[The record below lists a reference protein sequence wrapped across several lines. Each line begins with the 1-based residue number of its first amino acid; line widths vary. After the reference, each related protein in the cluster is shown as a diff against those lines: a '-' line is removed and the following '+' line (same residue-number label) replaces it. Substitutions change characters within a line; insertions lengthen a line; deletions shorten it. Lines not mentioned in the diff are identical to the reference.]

1 MTKVLIAIDY
11 SPTAQRV
18 AEAGYELAKAMNA
31 RTILLHVISDAT
43 YYSSLKY
50 SPIMGFEN
58 SSSIDIVQTDTAE
71 QLSIV
76 SHHYLEKAKQHLGN
90 DTIQTVVKNGE
101 CGETILSTAR
111 ELNAD
116 IIVLGTHSR
125 RGFEKLL
132 LGSIA
137 EDVLR
142 KSLIPV
148 FIIPIRIME
157 EVDNGGPKQT
167 TDDVSKADVTPKP
180 AKDQISLKGISKG
193 LFFFKF

>member
-1 MTKVLIAIDY
+1 MKKVLIAVDY

-18 AEAGYELAKAMNA
+18 ADAGYELAKAMKA

-50 SPIMGFEN
+50 SPIMGFE
-58 SSSIDIVQTDTAE
+58 SSSGIDIIETDTVE
-71 QLSIV
+71 QLRLG
-76 SHHYLEKAKQHLGN
+76 SHKYLEEMKKHLGSDN
-90 DTIQTVVKNGE
+90 IETVVKTGQ
-101 CGETILSTAR
+101 CDETILSTAK
-111 ELNAD
+111 ESKAD
-116 IIVLGTHSR
+116 IIVMGTHSR

-137 EDVLR
+137 ESVLR
-142 KSLIPV
+142 KSLTPV
-148 FIIPIRIME
+148 FIIPIKIIE
-157 EVDNGGPKQT
+157 EVDNGGPKHAA
-167 TDDVSKADVTPKP
+167 DEVSKADVAPKP